1 VLKSGGERALTKHLH
16 EEMKCNLSIED
27 AGKVEVAKVSAVS
40 PALIDNS
47 LVIAAPGIVAKQKK
61 VKVTMEKPKVTAK
74 KSRLDK
80 ATSHLYDLEDTH
92 GPEKCLNIDLG
103 LYQMEDF

>member
-1 VLKSGGERALTKHLH
+1 MTKHIH
-16 EEMKCNLSIED
+16 DEMKNLSIED
-27 AGKVEVAKVSAVS
+27 AGKVQVAQVSPVS

-47 LVIAAPGIVAKQKK
+47 LVITAPGIGAKPKK
-61 VKVTMEKPKVTAK
+61 VKVRMDKEKVTTK
-74 KSRLDK
+74 KTRLDK

>member
-1 VLKSGGERALTKHLH
+1 
-16 EEMKCNLSIED
+16 MKCNITID
-27 AGKVEVAKVSAVS
+27 DAKVTVAQVSPVS

-47 LVIAAPGIVAKQKK
+47 LVITAPGLAKPKK

-92 GPEKCLNIDLG
+92 APEKCLNIDLG